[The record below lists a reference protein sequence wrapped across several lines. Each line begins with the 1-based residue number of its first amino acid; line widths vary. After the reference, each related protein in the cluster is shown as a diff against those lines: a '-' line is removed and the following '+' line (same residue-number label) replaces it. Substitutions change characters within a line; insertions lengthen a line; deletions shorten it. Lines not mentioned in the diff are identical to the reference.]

1 MKYKHITA
9 LLTAA
14 ALLLCGCQSVPKT
27 DPAAVEQPTIQTDAD
42 GDVTPL
48 AEDPLTD
55 HVKAERLTP
64 PNELG
69 WITSAVQTA
78 DGILLLGNSTAIL
91 RYEPASGTWTQTE
104 LAKMAPYEGFYDCG
118 GLVSAGE
125 DGFHRLTVM
134 ENHNNMGPADGGD
147 TNYDFWEQYYSS
159 CVTEF
164 WLCTYAPDGTL
175 SGKVQVTGLEDYPDA
190 DGNILP
196 HDLLWEDDG
205 GFLTL
210 MDGTILRITADGS
223 VTKTEDAPATK
234 TFDQDTPLSALFRDN
249 HHEELRM
256 VIDSWRPYLVDDD
269 AAIDALQLSHFV
281 FDKKR
286 IYSNH
291 VYYDLLDLD
300 SAGAL
305 QVSLRQLSSYL
316 SDHSNLS
323 NSYAT
328 LYRQIKKYRQE
339 RP

>member
-1 MKYKHITA
+1 MNH
-9 LLTAA
+9 
-14 ALLLCGCQSVPKT
+14 Q
-27 DPAAVEQPTIQTDAD
+27 D
-42 GDVTPL
+42 GDNPDFLDGLGDMLPADVLKKLNELL
-48 AEDPLTD
+48 ARLHQADHTNHGSTVINIYEKGSLHVD
-55 HVKAERLTP
+55 HVD
-64 PNELG
+64 NQNFY
-69 WITSAVQTA
+69 S
-78 DGILLLGNSTAIL
+78 D
-91 RYEPASGTWTQTE
+91 SGPRPMKT
-104 LAKMAPYEGFYDCG
+104 
-118 GLVSAGE
+118 
-125 DGFHRLTVM
+125 H
-134 ENHNNMGPADGGD
+134 
-147 TNYDFWEQYYSS
+147 
-159 CVTEF
+159 
-164 WLCTYAPDGTL
+164 
-175 SGKVQVTGLEDYPDA
+175 
-190 DGNILP
+190 
-196 HDLLWEDDG
+196 
-205 GFLTL
+205 
-210 MDGTILRITADGS
+210 
-223 VTKTEDAPATK
+223 KTEDAPATK
-234 TFDQDTPLSALFRDN
+234 TVDQDTPRSALFREN

>member
-1 MKYKHITA
+1 MNH
-9 LLTAA
+9 
-14 ALLLCGCQSVPKT
+14 Q
-27 DPAAVEQPTIQTDAD
+27 D
-42 GDVTPL
+42 GDNPDFLEELGDMLPADVL
-48 AEDPLTD
+48 KKL
-55 HVKAERLTP
+55 
-64 PNELG
+64 NELL
-69 WITSAVQTA
+69 ARLHQA
-78 DGILLLGNSTAIL
+78 DHTNHGSTVINI
-91 RYEPASGTWTQTE
+91 YEKGDSGPRPMKT
-104 LAKMAPYEGFYDCG
+104 P
-118 GLVSAGE
+118 
-125 DGFHRLTVM
+125 
-134 ENHNNMGPADGGD
+134 
-147 TNYDFWEQYYSS
+147 
-159 CVTEF
+159 
-164 WLCTYAPDGTL
+164 
-175 SGKVQVTGLEDYPDA
+175 
-190 DGNILP
+190 
-196 HDLLWEDDG
+196 
-205 GFLTL
+205 
-210 MDGTILRITADGS
+210 
-223 VTKTEDAPATK
+223 KTEDAPATK

>member
-1 MKYKHITA
+1 MNHQDGDNPDFLDGLGDMLPADVLKKLNE
-9 LLTAA
+9 LLARLHQADHTNHGSTVINIYEKGS
-14 ALLLCGCQSVPKT
+14 LHVDHVDNQNFYNDSGPRPPKT
-27 DPAAVEQPTIQTDAD
+27 P
-42 GDVTPL
+42 
-48 AEDPLTD
+48 
-55 HVKAERLTP
+55 K
-64 PNELG
+64 
-69 WITSAVQTA
+69 
-78 DGILLLGNSTAIL
+78 
-91 RYEPASGTWTQTE
+91 
-104 LAKMAPYEGFYDCG
+104 
-118 GLVSAGE
+118 
-125 DGFHRLTVM
+125 
-134 ENHNNMGPADGGD
+134 
-147 TNYDFWEQYYSS
+147 
-159 CVTEF
+159 
-164 WLCTYAPDGTL
+164 
-175 SGKVQVTGLEDYPDA
+175 
-190 DGNILP
+190 
-196 HDLLWEDDG
+196 
-205 GFLTL
+205 
-210 MDGTILRITADGS
+210 
-223 VTKTEDAPATK
+223 TKDAPATK

>member
-1 MKYKHITA
+1 MNHQDGDNPDFLDGLGDMLPADVLKKLNELLARLHQADHTNHGSTVINIYEKGSLHVDHVDNQNFYNDSGLRPMKT
-9 LLTAA
+9 
-14 ALLLCGCQSVPKT
+14 PKT
-27 DPAAVEQPTIQTDAD
+27 
-42 GDVTPL
+42 
-48 AEDPLTD
+48 
-55 HVKAERLTP
+55 K
-64 PNELG
+64 
-69 WITSAVQTA
+69 
-78 DGILLLGNSTAIL
+78 
-91 RYEPASGTWTQTE
+91 
-104 LAKMAPYEGFYDCG
+104 
-118 GLVSAGE
+118 
-125 DGFHRLTVM
+125 
-134 ENHNNMGPADGGD
+134 
-147 TNYDFWEQYYSS
+147 
-159 CVTEF
+159 
-164 WLCTYAPDGTL
+164 
-175 SGKVQVTGLEDYPDA
+175 
-190 DGNILP
+190 
-196 HDLLWEDDG
+196 
-205 GFLTL
+205 
-210 MDGTILRITADGS
+210 
-223 VTKTEDAPATK
+223 DAPATK

>member
-1 MKYKHITA
+1 MNFNNDEEGIGFFNRLLERLHQAGFDNTCSHLSLVYVAPGAQHIERVDNLNFYGDTY
-9 LLTAA
+9 
-14 ALLLCGCQSVPKT
+14 PK
-27 DPAAVEQPTIQTDAD
+27 PKKAPK
-42 GDVTPL
+42 
-48 AEDPLTD
+48 AEDP
-55 HVKAERLTP
+55 
-64 PNELG
+64 
-69 WITSAVQTA
+69 S
-78 DGILLLGNSTAIL
+78 
-91 RYEPASGTWTQTE
+91 
-104 LAKMAPYEGFYDCG
+104 
-118 GLVSAGE
+118 
-125 DGFHRLTVM
+125 
-134 ENHNNMGPADGGD
+134 
-147 TNYDFWEQYYSS
+147 
-159 CVTEF
+159 
-164 WLCTYAPDGTL
+164 
-175 SGKVQVTGLEDYPDA
+175 
-190 DGNILP
+190 
-196 HDLLWEDDG
+196 
-205 GFLTL
+205 
-210 MDGTILRITADGS
+210 
-223 VTKTEDAPATK
+223 ATK
-234 TFDQDTPLSALFRDN
+234 TFNQDTPLSALFRDN

>member
-1 MKYKHITA
+1 MNHKDGDNPDFLDGLGDMLPADVLKKLNELLARLHQADHTNHGSTVINIYEKGSLHVDHVDNQNFYNDSGLRPMKT
-9 LLTAA
+9 
-14 ALLLCGCQSVPKT
+14 PKT
-27 DPAAVEQPTIQTDAD
+27 
-42 GDVTPL
+42 
-48 AEDPLTD
+48 
-55 HVKAERLTP
+55 K
-64 PNELG
+64 
-69 WITSAVQTA
+69 
-78 DGILLLGNSTAIL
+78 
-91 RYEPASGTWTQTE
+91 
-104 LAKMAPYEGFYDCG
+104 
-118 GLVSAGE
+118 
-125 DGFHRLTVM
+125 
-134 ENHNNMGPADGGD
+134 
-147 TNYDFWEQYYSS
+147 
-159 CVTEF
+159 
-164 WLCTYAPDGTL
+164 
-175 SGKVQVTGLEDYPDA
+175 
-190 DGNILP
+190 
-196 HDLLWEDDG
+196 
-205 GFLTL
+205 
-210 MDGTILRITADGS
+210 
-223 VTKTEDAPATK
+223 DAPATK

>member
-1 MKYKHITA
+1 MNHKDGDNPDFLDGLGDMLPADVLKKLNELLARLHQADHTNHGSTVINIYEKESLHVDHVDNQNFYNDSGLRPMKT
-9 LLTAA
+9 
-14 ALLLCGCQSVPKT
+14 PKT
-27 DPAAVEQPTIQTDAD
+27 
-42 GDVTPL
+42 
-48 AEDPLTD
+48 
-55 HVKAERLTP
+55 K
-64 PNELG
+64 
-69 WITSAVQTA
+69 
-78 DGILLLGNSTAIL
+78 
-91 RYEPASGTWTQTE
+91 
-104 LAKMAPYEGFYDCG
+104 
-118 GLVSAGE
+118 
-125 DGFHRLTVM
+125 
-134 ENHNNMGPADGGD
+134 
-147 TNYDFWEQYYSS
+147 
-159 CVTEF
+159 
-164 WLCTYAPDGTL
+164 
-175 SGKVQVTGLEDYPDA
+175 
-190 DGNILP
+190 
-196 HDLLWEDDG
+196 
-205 GFLTL
+205 
-210 MDGTILRITADGS
+210 
-223 VTKTEDAPATK
+223 DAPATK

-305 QVSLRQLSSYL
+305 QLSLRQLSSYR